1 MSCSTSHAG
10 SAAGALARVHA
21 SRVGGTHARVP
32 RRASARRRARF
43 EIHATDAAA
52 SPAPPSPRGRVSA
65 RWIID
70 TRYGHKASAISLL
83 GEWIHTVGA
92 EAGLDAARV
101 SVFTGQLG
109 CPESRVEMHCEQ
121 FDDLAELD
129 AFFAALP
136 LAKHRAWG
144 EAFAEHVVDGSP
156 TWHVLRV
163 VPVRG
168 PAPNPPPGA
177 RSAEARRATRES
189 RESKNMEKQS
199 LSFVD
204 DAADAAAAVAA
215 AAAFDVTYNGG
226 GAFLDR
232 MYADETVT
240 DDVIE
245 APPRVKPRAPKRL
258 TKEQTDVPV
267 FAADHFGDDAE
278 GLVFPRPRDD
288 DDDEGDVD
296 LSVDLS
302 EYEPGSK
309 VVMDWKGEPMVIQP
323 GDKLPNMQ

>member
-1 MSCSTSHAG
+1 M
-10 SAAGALARVHA
+10 
-21 SRVGGTHARVP
+21 
-32 RRASARRRARF
+32 
-43 EIHATDAAA
+43 
-52 SPAPPSPRGRVSA
+52 
-65 RWIID
+65 
-70 TRYGHKASAISLL
+70 
-83 GEWIHTVGA
+83 GA

-109 CPESRVEMHCEQ
+109 SPESRVEMHCEQ

-136 LAKHRAWG
+136 SAKHRAWG

-156 TWHVLRV
+156 TWHVLRM

-189 RESKNMEKQS
+189 RESKNTS

-226 GAFLDR
+226 GLIDGL
-232 MYADETVT
+232 YADETVT

-258 TKEQTDVPV
+258 TKEQTDAPV
-267 FAADHFGDDAE
+267 FAANHFGENAE
-278 GLVFPRPRDD
+278 GLVFPQPRDD
-288 DDDEGDVD
+288 GDDGDDGDEDG
-296 LSVDLS
+296 VDLS

-323 GDKLPNMQ
+323 GDKLPNVQ

>member
-1 MSCSTSHAG
+1 
-10 SAAGALARVHA
+10 
-21 SRVGGTHARVP
+21 
-32 RRASARRRARF
+32 
-43 EIHATDAAA
+43 
-52 SPAPPSPRGRVSA
+52 
-65 RWIID
+65 
-70 TRYGHKASAISLL
+70 
-83 GEWIHTVGA
+83 
-92 EAGLDAARV
+92 
-101 SVFTGQLG
+101 
-109 CPESRVEMHCEQ
+109 
-121 FDDLAELD
+121 
-129 AFFAALP
+129 
-136 LAKHRAWG
+136 
-144 EAFAEHVVDGSP
+144 
-156 TWHVLRV
+156 
-163 VPVRG
+163 
-168 PAPNPPPGA
+168 
-177 RSAEARRATRES
+177 
-189 RESKNMEKQS
+189 MEKQS

-226 GAFLDR
+226 GAFLDG

-288 DDDEGDVD
+288 GDDEGDVD

-323 GDKLPNMQ
+323 GDKLPNVQ